1 METHEPGPSPLDV
14 DPDDPCPAIDNLDL
28 LRGSPKDLGRGFA
41 GDHIKFVAFRCLP
54 VKLPYWLHR
63 AFLQKEMPRKGLDLS
78 LNRGHRFF
86 MAIRYIGGGYR
97 LGNTGIYQLSQ
108 LR

>member
-1 METHEPGPSPLDV
+1 M

-28 LRGSPKDLGRGFA
+28 LRRSPKDLGCGVRR
-41 GDHIKFVAFRCLP
+41 DYIEFVAFHCLP
-54 VKLPYWLHR
+54 VKLPLHP

-78 LNRGHRFF
+78 LNRGHSFF
-86 MAIRYIGGGYR
+86 MALRFIVRVDS
-97 LGNTGIYQLSQ
+97 LGNPGIYQLSQ